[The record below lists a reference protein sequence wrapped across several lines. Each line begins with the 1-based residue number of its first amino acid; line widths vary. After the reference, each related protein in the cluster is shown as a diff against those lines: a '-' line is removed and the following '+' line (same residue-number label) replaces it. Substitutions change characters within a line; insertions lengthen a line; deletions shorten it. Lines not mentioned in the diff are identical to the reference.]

1 MGIQQELVT
10 VVQEV
15 EIEGTEEAE
24 IEEVEIE
31 EAGVMTVEIEEA
43 VVDVEEEMVI
53 MMLVVLTVDQ
63 IETLHQAVV
72 AKEAIYVIIVI
83 NQVTLP
89 GIVLINP

>member
-1 MGIQQELVT
+1 MGIQLELVT
-10 VVQEV
+10 AVQEA
-15 EIEGTEEAE
+15 EIEGTEEA
-24 IEEVEIE
+24 EIE